1 MKHSKI
7 LIVLLLATF
16 AVFLVFDQIVN
27 SQGQDLNPLTN
38 QADKVSGTGNPVVAR
53 QFRFGSDCGPDVD
66 DQCPVRCPWPM
77 ACPEPICEDPPHA
90 EEAPTG
96 FDDQTNG
103 LVDQDTHDRDRDT
116 FE

>member
-38 QADKVSGTGNPVVAR
+38 QADKVSGTGYPVAATIN
-53 QFRFGSDCGPDVD
+53 RFGTDCGPGIDCEGVD
-66 DQCPVRCPWPM
+66 PFSSDTFTFDGDENARPPAADQCPEICPWPM
-77 ACPEPICEDPPHA
+77 ACPEPVCWDPPHA
-90 EEAPTG
+90 E
-96 FDDQTNG
+96 D
-103 LVDQDTHDRDRDT
+103 
-116 FE
+116 